1 MSNVKERIIGAVTI
15 MNEKDAQKVWD
26 LIQSAFLLNN
36 VEEVPPEPDEIEIIE
51 AYKAGDPEYQPCI
64 SHADLMKELGI

>member
-26 LIQSAFLLNN
+26 LIQGTFILNN
-36 VEEVPPEPDEIEIIE
+36 AEEVERP
-51 AYKAGDPEYQPCI
+51 DPE
-64 SHADLMKELGI
+64 ELGSSELVATKR